1 MPLAT
6 AATSAMAA
14 TMVPTFFVPLS
25 RVLVRQHQQDDGSE
39 RNGGDDHAQV
49 GLHPV
54 GQLVLLGGRREVVRA
69 LPQLRAYD
77 HQNQVDHEEDDE
89 PRGRRRAGQEQRA
102 VHHEHGHDLAHD
114 AQHPQHRGADAE
126 GKRRP
131 VAGHVHLLA
140 HGLVGLGARA
150 ALARVRDGLAGLGV
164 DERALLR
171 LLLGGMLRRR
181 LGRRGFIL
189 GCRLLF
195 GCGLRCGL
203 LRLRLRSGLRGLRFP
218 CGLFVV
224 LPRCHTIPV
233 SLRFKR
239 WLNWAFA
246 RVLACTP
253 L

>member
-1 MPLAT
+1 MVVD
-6 AATSAMAA
+6 AARHGGDERDGRHDGAHLLRAL
-14 TMVPTFFVPLS
+14 VQ
-25 RVLVRQHQQDDGSE
+25 VLVRQHQQDDGSE

-54 GQLVLLGGRREVVRA
+54 GQLVLLGGRREVVRV

-150 ALARVRDGLAGLGV
+150 ALVRVRDGLAGLGV

-181 LGRRGFIL
+181 CALRGF
-189 GCRLLF
+189 RFF
-195 GCGLRCGL
+195 GT
-203 LRLRLRSGLRGLRFP
+203 FP
-218 CGLFVV
+218 VV
-224 LPRCHTIPV
+224 LPRCHRSPFPCV
-233 SLRFKR
+233 SRDG
-239 WLNWAFA
+239 
-246 RVLACTP
+246 
-253 L
+253 